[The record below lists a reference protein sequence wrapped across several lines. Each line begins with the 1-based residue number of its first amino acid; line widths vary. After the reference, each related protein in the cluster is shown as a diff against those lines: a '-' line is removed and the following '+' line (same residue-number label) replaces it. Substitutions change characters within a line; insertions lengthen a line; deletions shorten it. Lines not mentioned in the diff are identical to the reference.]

1 MSGPAPSAPS
11 SYPLTSWLLM
21 RRPEKL
27 PAQQAVQPQR
37 QQQRAVCK
45 WEKFSCVTLKS
56 NYHLKLTDGVGV
68 AYIAHRNI
76 QIARLD
82 IFSNDL
88 PKGAKVGGGGAV
100 QINLL
105 LFSIG
110 CLRFGLFGFG
120 RFQTVALLIRFKL
133 SRSRSFVSVLF
144 EREKCWLL
152 IIDTD

>member
-1 MSGPAPSAPS
+1 
-11 SYPLTSWLLM
+11 M

-88 PKGAKVGGGGAV
+88 PKGAKVGGE
-100 QINLL
+100 
-105 LFSIG
+105 
-110 CLRFGLFGFG
+110 GLSKLTCCY
-120 RFQTVALLIRFKL
+120 FQ
-133 SRSRSFVSVLF
+133 
-144 EREKCWLL
+144 
-152 IIDTD
+152 